1 MSAALE
7 FAPLAPPEWLSPG
20 ERVWVFGTGSFGRAV
35 ARACMAHGVSVQ
47 GFVQTQPTHA
57 EVQGK
62 PVRSWRELSAAD
74 RSMPLLV
81 GIFNRDTPLD
91 GLVNLAHEAGCQ
103 RTVLP
108 WQLHAQFAQDLGWRY
123 WLAAPDFLLAHAAD
137 LSRVNARLAD
147 DASRDCLRRLV
158 AFRMG
163 LDLGYSS
170 FTHQVTQYFNELT
183 LPSFGHKALK
193 YLDGGAYDGDSL
205 RQLAGMAPSGVAQA
219 WLFEPDPGN
228 YQQLKK
234 SVSTMGLGGA
244 CVPLALSDRY
254 QLLRFSSGLGEA
266 GHLNDDGNHSIAA
279 VAIDDFLA
287 GQAVDF
293 IKLDVE
299 GGEGA
304 ALRGARRTM
313 MSHRPVLAISCYHKP
328 EDLWA
333 LPDLIDSLVPDYRL
347 YLRQHTFN
355 SFDLVLYA
363 IPQ

>member
-1 MSAALE
+1 MSAGLE
-7 FAPLAPPEWLSPG
+7 FAPLEPPEWLSPG

-35 ARACMAHGVSVQ
+35 ARACMAQGMSVQ
-47 GFVQTQPTHA
+47 GFVQTQPTQVDV
-57 EVQGK
+57 EGT

-91 GLVNLAHEAGCQ
+91 GLVHLAHEAGCQ

-170 FTHQVTQYFNELT
+170 FTHQVPQYFNELT
-183 LPSFGHKALK
+183 LPTFGHRALR

-205 RQLAGMAPSGVAQA
+205 RQLAEMAPGGVAQA
-219 WLFEPDPGN
+219 WLFEPDAAN
-228 YQQLKK
+228 YSDLTK
-234 SVSTMGLGGA
+234 SMSAMDSLST
-244 CVPLALSDRY
+244 CVPLALSDRH

-266 GHLNDDGNHSIAA
+266 GHLNDDGDHSIAA
-279 VAIDDFLA
+279 VAIDEFLA

-299 GGEGA
+299 GGEAA
-304 ALRGARRTM
+304 ALRGASSTLV
-313 MSHRPVLAISCYHKP
+313 SYRPVLAISCYHKP

-333 LPDLIDSLVPDYRL
+333 LPDLIDSLVPAYRL